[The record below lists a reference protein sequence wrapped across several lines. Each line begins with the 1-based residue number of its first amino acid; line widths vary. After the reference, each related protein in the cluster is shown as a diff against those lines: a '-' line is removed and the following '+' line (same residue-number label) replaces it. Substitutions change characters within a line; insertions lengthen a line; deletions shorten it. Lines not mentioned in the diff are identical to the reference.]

1 MNKIKVNL
9 DRKPLSSDYIESKQ
23 DFKHVT
29 NQVQA
34 STAILKS
41 TWFYGS
47 IGLASLATIVTLS
60 VKSTQNPLNE
70 DTSTLKNNITTASFL
85 APTQQKTS
93 RQKETKVTKLK
104 PQVKA
109 ETKQIVPE
117 SKKVVKSV
125 SIQNKEVIPVQE
137 VRLNDVKER
146 PEVIK
151 QPVITP
157 KKEPVK
163 SYIPKINGV
172 YNGEIAIQQLCGSGI
187 EVNADVEVTS
197 FTLNYSTNRGDKA
210 LRVTGNTVP
219 IEVCREMYAYG
230 IDQMIFIMDIV
241 GKNSEG
247 ELLRFVPMNLTA
259 VMNY

>member
-29 NQVQA
+29 NQVHA

-60 VKSTQNPLNE
+60 VKTTQNPLNE
-70 DTSTLKNNITTASFL
+70 DTSTLNTNITTASFL
-85 APTQQKTS
+85 APTPHKTIQ
-93 RQKETKVTKLK
+93 QKETKSSSLKNQTTVEAKATIPPTKSSNPLVPKKSEKEQAHEVVPDVVVEK
-104 PQVKA
+104 P
-109 ETKQIVPE
+109 I
-117 SKKVVKSV
+117 VKS
-125 SIQNKEVIPVQE
+125 
-137 VRLNDVKER
+137 
-146 PEVIK
+146 

-157 KKEPVK
+157 KREPIK

-172 YNGEIAIQQLCGSGI
+172 YNGEIPIQQLCGSGI
-187 EVNADVEVTS
+187 EVNSDVEVTS

-210 LRVTGNTVP
+210 IRIQGNTVP
-219 IEVCREMYAYG
+219 MDVCREMYAYG

-241 GKNSEG
+241 GENSEG

-259 VMNY
+259 VMN